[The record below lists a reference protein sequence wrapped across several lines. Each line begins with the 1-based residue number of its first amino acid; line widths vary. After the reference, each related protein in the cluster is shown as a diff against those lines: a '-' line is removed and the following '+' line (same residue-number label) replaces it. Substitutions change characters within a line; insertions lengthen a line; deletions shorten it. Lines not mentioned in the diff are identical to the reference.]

1 MYRVCIGYVSGMY
14 RECIETNKKN
24 GGSICIF
31 ESFVLSLQ
39 KITVVFAQK
48 MDWQTAIYRVGS
60 YLRHCLTAR
69 HTGGHG
75 IHSPYLFE
83 WVRLVM
89 RDEHSYYAWEKIE
102 KVRERMLAD
111 TREVEFVDYGAGIGN
126 RKSENGNRES
136 GIGSPKTKN
145 GNRESGIRKRESGVG
160 SRESENGNRELGVGS
175 PKTKIRNRE
184 ARDRRKVSDIAKR
197 SLAKKKYAQM
207 LARLVNWLG
216 DGRLAIGDG
225 QLAIGDERLV
235 VLELGTSLGVTTA
248 YMAAMDKRNKVI
260 TYEGC
265 PAVAEIAKENWKAL
279 GIKNIDCR
287 VGEINADILDR
298 DLERVDVAFIDA
310 NHTYAGTRAYFN
322 VLAEKVHA
330 KSVIVVDDI
339 HYNKEME
346 KAWHEICE
354 DERVTSTM
362 DLYQMGLVFFDKD
375 YWKRDYRIRV

>member
-1 MYRVCIGYVSGMY
+1 
-14 RECIETNKKN
+14 
-24 GGSICIF
+24 
-31 ESFVLSLQ
+31 
-39 KITVVFAQK
+39 
-48 MDWQTAIYRVGS
+48 MDWQTALYRIGS

-89 RDEHSYYAWEKIE
+89 RDENNYYAWEKIE
-102 KVRERMLAD
+102 KVRERMLGD
-111 TREVEFVDYGAGIGN
+111 TRVVEFVDYGAGIGN
-126 RKSENGNRES
+126 RESENGNRES
-136 GIGSPKTKN
+136 G
-145 GNRESGIRKRESGVG
+145 
-160 SRESENGNRELGVGS
+160 VGS
-175 PKTKIRNRE
+175 PKTKIGKRE

-216 DGRLAIGDG
+216 DGRLAIGDWR
-225 QLAIGDERLV
+225 LAMGDGRLAMGDWRLAMGDGRLIV
-235 VLELGTSLGVTTA
+235 VELGTSLGVTTA

-287 VGEINADILDR
+287 VGEITADMLDR

-322 VLAEKVHA
+322 VLAEKVHP

>member
-1 MYRVCIGYVSGMY
+1 
-14 RECIETNKKN
+14 
-24 GGSICIF
+24 
-31 ESFVLSLQ
+31 
-39 KITVVFAQK
+39 
-48 MDWQTAIYRVGS
+48 
-60 YLRHCLTAR
+60 
-69 HTGGHG
+69 
-75 IHSPYLFE
+75 
-83 WVRLVM
+83 
-89 RDEHSYYAWEKIE
+89 
-102 KVRERMLAD
+102 MLAD
-111 TREVEFVDYGAGIGN
+111 NRIVEFVDYGAGIGSRESENGN
-126 RKSENGNRES
+126 RDSGIGSPKMGIGSQESGIRKRESGIGNRESENGNRES
-136 GIGSPKTKN
+136 GIGSPKTKI
-145 GNRESGIRKRESGVG
+145 G
-160 SRESENGNRELGVGS
+160 
-175 PKTKIRNRE
+175 NRE

-225 QLAIGDERLV
+225 QLIV
-235 VLELGTSLGVTTA
+235 VELGTSLGVTTA

-287 VGEINADILDR
+287 VGEITADMLDR

-310 NHTYAGTRAYFN
+310 NHTYAGTRVYFN
-322 VLAEKVHA
+322 VLAEKVHP
-330 KSVIVVDDI
+330 KSVVVVDDI

>member
-1 MYRVCIGYVSGMY
+1 
-14 RECIETNKKN
+14 
-24 GGSICIF
+24 
-31 ESFVLSLQ
+31 
-39 KITVVFAQK
+39 

-83 WVRLVM
+83 WVRMVLS
-89 RDEHSYYAWEKIE
+89 DENSYYAWGEIE
-102 KVRERMLAD
+102 KVRAKMLAD
-111 TREVEFVDYGAGIGN
+111 EREVAFVDYGAG
-126 RKSENGNRES
+126 RPHPT
-136 GIGSPKTKN
+136 SPTK
-145 GNRESGIRKRESGVG
+145 GRG
-160 SRESENGNRELGVGS
+160 
-175 PKTKIRNRE
+175 
-184 ARDRRKVSDIAKR
+184 RDYRRICDIAKG

-207 LARLVNWLG
+207 LARLVNWLRGPLLTSPSRGGIG
-216 DGRLAIGDG
+216 DWRLAIGDG
-225 QLAIGDERLV
+225 QLAMGNGLIIV
-235 VLELGTSLGVTTA
+235 ELGTSLGVTTA

-265 PAVAEIAKENWKAL
+265 PAVAEIAKENWEAL
-279 GIKNIDCR
+279 GLKNIDCR
-287 VGEINADILDR
+287 VGEITAEILDR

-322 VLAEKVHA
+322 VLAEKVHR
-330 KSVIVVDDI
+330 KSVMIVDDI

-346 KAWHEICE
+346 QAWREICA